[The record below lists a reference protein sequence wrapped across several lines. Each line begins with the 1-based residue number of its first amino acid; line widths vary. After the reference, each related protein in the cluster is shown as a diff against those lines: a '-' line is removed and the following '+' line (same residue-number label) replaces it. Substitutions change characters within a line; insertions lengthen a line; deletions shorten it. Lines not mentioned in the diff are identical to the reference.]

1 MAGTAT
7 EAPRRSAWNCISRS
21 LWVMPPSTRNSP
33 SCASPVSA
41 SMDCARSYVW
51 YALASSTARAMC
63 PLVEK
68 RVRPGDH
75 AACVVAPEGCAE
87 AGERRD
93 DYHDFRAVARAGAGL
108 DLTRVSDE
116 PEVFPPPW

>member
-1 MAGTAT
+1 MQAAKGFGAAEIRRLPSWQSCCRSRT
-7 EAPRRSAWNCISRS
+7 EPPNIGR
-21 LWVMPPSTRNSP
+21 PGPSTRSSP
-33 SCASPVSA
+33 SCVSPVSE

-87 AGERRD
+87 TGERRYED
-93 DYHDFRAVARAGAGL
+93 HAF
-108 DLTRVSDE
+108 
-116 PEVFPPPW
+116 